1 MNHSSDQHPTMPAGT
16 ALAIVVLA
24 LLLGLFFN
32 AADILRTAERQEAG
46 WVRSLAVGLAQPIAD
61 AAGLLRLDRPRASLD
76 VALGRAPTD
85 PTVAPPTTQPAEAA
99 PTTTTTVTQERV
111 VSATEPLRVYVG
123 GDSMVGQ
130 FGPMLENLAERTDL
144 AEVEVRYEFVSGL
157 TRPDFLDWNVVL
169 AEVATTSDP
178 ETLVLFFGGNDAQDI
193 RIEGRWEPFGTDA
206 WLAEYRARVAA
217 VMDAMEPG
225 GRQIWWIGM
234 PIVSSESF
242 RQKLLLLNEIYRSEA
257 ESRPHVHYIDTWVP
271 FSGPDGGYAEFLP
284 NADGDVV
291 DMRLNDGVHL
301 TTAGGIKLARLVW
314 ADIAGEYGITTG

>member
-1 MNHSSDQHPTMPAGT
+1 MNDRSDQHPIMPAGT

-46 WVRSLAVGLAQPIAD
+46 WVRSLAVGLAQPIAK
-61 AAGLLRLDRPRASLD
+61 ASGLLRLDRPRASLD
-76 VALGRAPTD
+76 VALGRAPAA
-85 PTVAPPTTQPAEAA
+85 PTVPTTTQPLVAA
-99 PTTTTTVTQERV
+99 PTTTTSIAEERV
-111 VSATEPLRVYVG
+111 VGAGEPLRVYVG

-130 FGPMLENLAERTDL
+130 FGPMLENLAEGTDL

-157 TRPDFLDWNVVL
+157 TRPDFLDWNEVL
-169 AEVATTSDP
+169 AEATVTYDP
-178 ETLVLFFGGNDAQDI
+178 EVLVLFFGGNDAQDI
-193 RIEGRWEPFGTDA
+193 RIAGRWEPFGTDA
-206 WLAEYRARVAA
+206 WLSEYRARVAR
-217 VMDAMEPG
+217 VMDAMEAG
-225 GRQIWWIGM
+225 GRQVWWIGM

-257 ESRPHVHYIDTWVP
+257 ESRSHVHYIDTWIP
-271 FSGPDGGYAEFLP
+271 FSGPDGSYAEFLP

-314 ADIAGEYGITTG
+314 ADIAGEYGVPAG